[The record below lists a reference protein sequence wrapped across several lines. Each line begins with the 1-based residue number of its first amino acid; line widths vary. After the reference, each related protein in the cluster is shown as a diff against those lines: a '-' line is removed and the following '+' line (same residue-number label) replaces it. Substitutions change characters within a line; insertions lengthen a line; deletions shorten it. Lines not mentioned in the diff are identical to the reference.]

1 MEAFSLARSS
11 KRRKSNGAT
20 EAKRRMRRLAETE
33 KFHELHP
40 SLSGLSRG
48 CILPPY
54 FSSLAFTCVAGEA
67 VSFNSFPSS
76 IRASG
81 EQHSWPCLRE
91 GTSFPFVFPCSLLPS
106 PLLSPGGRPPTHP
119 KDQR

>member
-1 MEAFSLARSS
+1 MESGGLFARSLIQEEEKQRCNGGEAANASSGGDRKVSRVTSLAFRPF
-11 KRRKSNGAT
+11 A
-20 EAKRRMRRLAETE
+20 RLHSPA
-33 KFHELHP
+33 L
-40 SLSGLSRG
+40 
-48 CILPPY
+48 

-91 GTSFPFVFPCSLLPS
+91 GTSFPFVFPCSLP
-106 PLLSPGGRPPTHP
+106 PPGGRPPTHP

>member
-48 CILPPY
+48 CILPP
-54 FSSLAFTCVAGEA
+54 F
-67 VSFNSFPSS
+67 FPRS
-76 IRASG
+76 
-81 EQHSWPCLRE
+81 
-91 GTSFPFVFPCSLLPS
+91 PS
-106 PLLSPGGRPPTHP
+106 PALSG
-119 KDQR
+119 KQ